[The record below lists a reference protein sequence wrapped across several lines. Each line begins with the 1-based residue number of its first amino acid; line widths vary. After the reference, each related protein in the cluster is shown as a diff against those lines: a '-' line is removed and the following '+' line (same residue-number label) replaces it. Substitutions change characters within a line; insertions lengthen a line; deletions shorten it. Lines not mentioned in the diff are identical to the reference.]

1 MALRQVAAGPRALR
15 PRAVSVRAQQA
26 AGPVAGDPSVVMALK
41 WGRGTVLS
49 SFLHFPVSKR
59 KRWCAC
65 GLQGWKLHLAN
76 RDHEGTLCCFMDI
89 VSPWLAP

>member
-1 MALRQVAAGPRALR
+1 MSLRQVAASPHTLQ

-41 WGRGTVLS
+41 WGRETVLS
-49 SFLHFPVSKR
+49 SFLHFPISKR

-65 GLQGWKLHLAN
+65 GLQGSY
-76 RDHEGTLCCFMDI
+76 T
-89 VSPWLAP
+89 